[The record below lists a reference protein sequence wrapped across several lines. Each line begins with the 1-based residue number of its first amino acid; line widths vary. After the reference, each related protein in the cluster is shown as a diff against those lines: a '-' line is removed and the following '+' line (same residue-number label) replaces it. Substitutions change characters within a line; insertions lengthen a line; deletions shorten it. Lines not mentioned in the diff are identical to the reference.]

1 MSGLLP
7 STSEAEPPETEP
19 RVVGVDDEDAD
30 RLLSALSS
38 GTARSVYAALHDQP
52 MTPSEVA
59 ESVDTSLQNAQYHI
73 GKLADADLIDVHD
86 TRYSA
91 KGREMKVYAPSDA
104 PVVLFAGPSEESSSV
119 KSVLTNL
126 LGGVGVLGIAS
137 LVVQRLFGDG
147 LSAPTLGGAGAAGG
161 AADDGSGGEVAT
173 SGGVAETTAEKATTT
188 ASDSGGAFN
197 AQDVETTQTTVEA
210 TVTTVQSAGEYT
222 IQAEQAAGLPPGL
235 LFFLG
240 GLLVITV
247 GFTYWYVRR

>member
-73 GKLADADLIDVHD
+73 GKLSDADLIDVHD

-104 PVVLFAGPSEESSSV
+104 PVVLFAGPSDESSSV
-119 KSVLTNL
+119 KSMLTNL
-126 LGGVGVLGIAS
+126 LGGVGVLGLAS
-137 LVVQRLFGDG
+137 VFVQQVFGDG
-147 LSAPTLGGAGAAGG
+147 VSPPSFGASGGAAG
-161 AADDGSGGEVAT
+161 SGGD
-173 SGGVAETTAEKATTT
+173 GGGDAAVAEDSASEATTAAANKTQE
-188 ASDSGGAFN
+188 AFN
-197 AQDVETTQTTVEA
+197 AQDAETTTTVAETAADA
-210 TVTTVQSAGEYT
+210 TFT
-222 IQAEQAAGLPPGL
+222 AEQAAGLPPGL

-240 GLLVITV
+240 GLLVLTL
-247 GFTYWYVRR
+247 GFTYWYVQR

>member
-7 STSEAEPPETEP
+7 SRSEAEPPETEP
-19 RVVGVDDEDAD
+19 RVVGVDDDDAD

-86 TRYSA
+86 TRYST

-104 PVVLFAGPSEESSSV
+104 PVVLFAGPSEDSSSM

-126 LGGVGVLGIAS
+126 LGGVGVLGLAS
-137 LVVQRLFGDG
+137 VVVQQLFGNG
-147 LSAPTLGGAGAAGG
+147 VSPPGFGSTGSGGGGGDDAGAAGG
-161 AADDGSGGEVAT
+161 V
-173 SGGVAETTAEKATTT
+173 EKATKTVT
-188 ASDSGGAFN
+188 ESDGGAFN
-197 AQDVETTQTTVEA
+197 AQDAETTTTAVE
-210 TVTTVQSAGEYT
+210 SAAEYT
-222 IQAEQAAGLPPGL
+222 MAAEQAAGLPPGL

-240 GLLVITV
+240 GLLVLTL
-247 GFTYWYVRR
+247 GFTYWYVQR

>member
-38 GTARSVYAALHDQP
+38 GTARSVYASLHDQP

-59 ESVDTSLQNAQYHI
+59 EAVDTSLQNAQYHI
-73 GKLADADLIDVHD
+73 GKLAEADLIDVHD

-104 PVVLFAGPSEESSSV
+104 PVVLFAGPSEDSSSM

-126 LGGVGVLGIAS
+126 LGGVGVLGLAS
-137 LVVQRLFGDG
+137 LLVQQLFGDG
-147 LSAPTLGGAGAAGG
+147 ISPPGFSSRSGGGDDGGAAGAADHATKTVTESDAG
-161 AADDGSGGEVAT
+161 AFEVQD
-173 SGGVAETTAEKATTT
+173 AETT
-188 ASDSGGAFN
+188 
-197 AQDVETTQTTVEA
+197 TTVVENA
-210 TVTTVQSAGEYT
+210 AEYT
-222 IQAEQAAGLPPGL
+222 MTAEQAAGLPPGL

-240 GLLVITV
+240 GLLVLSL

>member
-7 STSEAEPPETEP
+7 SKSEAEPPETEP

-38 GTARSVYAALHDQP
+38 GTARSVYASLHDEP

-59 ESVDTSLQNAQYHI
+59 ETVDTSLQNAQYHI

-104 PVVLFAGPSEESSSV
+104 PVVLFAGPSEDSSSM

-126 LGGVGVLGIAS
+126 LGGVGVLGLAS
-137 LVVQRLFGDG
+137 LLVQQLFGDG
-147 LSAPTLGGAGAAGG
+147 ISPPGFGAESTGAGGGGDDAGG
-161 AADDGSGGEVAT
+161 APAAEEVTPTATEGDGGGISAQD
-173 SGGVAETTAEKATTT
+173 AETTSTVAE
-188 ASDSGGAFN
+188 N
-197 AQDVETTQTTVEA
+197 AA
-210 TVTTVQSAGEYT
+210 EYT
-222 IQAEQAAGLPPGL
+222 MEVEQAAGLPPGL

-240 GLLVITV
+240 GLLILTL
-247 GFTYWYVRR
+247 GFTYWYVQR

>member
-30 RLLSALSS
+30 RLLAALSS

-59 ESVDTSLQNAQYHI
+59 EQVETSLQNAQYHI
-73 GKLADADLIDVHD
+73 GKLADAELIDVHD

-91 KGREMKVYAPSDA
+91 KGREMKIYAPADA
-104 PVVLFAGPSEESSSV
+104 PVVLFAGPSDESSSV
-119 KSVLTNL
+119 KAVLTNL

-137 LVVQRLFGDG
+137 LLVQQLFGDG
-147 LSAPTLGGAGAAGG
+147 VSAPSLTGGGDDAATADGAAEATRTTTEADAGAFD
-161 AADDGSGGEVAT
+161 AAD
-173 SGGVAETTAEKATTT
+173 AEATTT
-188 ASDSGGAFN
+188 AIEQAAD
-197 AQDVETTQTTVEA
+197 A
-210 TVTTVQSAGEYT
+210 TYA
-222 IQAEQAAGLPPGL
+222 AEQAAGLPPGL

-240 GLLVITV
+240 GLLVLTL
-247 GFTYWYVRR
+247 GFAYWYVRR

>member
-7 STSEAEPPETEP
+7 SKSEAEPPETEP

-38 GTARSVYAALHDQP
+38 GTARSVYASLHDEP

-59 ESVDTSLQNAQYHI
+59 ETVDTSLQNAQYHI

-104 PVVLFAGPSEESSSV
+104 PVVLFAGPSEDSSSM

-126 LGGVGVLGIAS
+126 LGGVGVLGLAS
-137 LVVQRLFGDG
+137 LLVQQLFGDG
-147 LSAPTLGGAGAAGG
+147 ISPPGFG
-161 AADDGSGGEVAT
+161 
-173 SGGVAETTAEKATTT
+173 AETTGAGGDGGGDDAAGAPAAEETTRTVTESDGGAISAQDAETTT
-188 ASDSGGAFN
+188 TVVEN
-197 AQDVETTQTTVEA
+197 AA
-210 TVTTVQSAGEYT
+210 EYT
-222 IQAEQAAGLPPGL
+222 MEAEQAAGLPPGL

-240 GLLVITV
+240 GLLILAL
-247 GFTYWYVRR
+247 GFAFWYVRR

>member
-59 ESVDTSLQNAQYHI
+59 ESVDTSLQNAQYHL
-73 GKLADADLIDVHD
+73 GKLTDADLINVHD

-119 KSVLTNL
+119 KSILTSL
-126 LGGVGVLGIAS
+126 LGGVGILGLAS
-137 LVVQRLFGDG
+137 LAIQQVFGDG
-147 LSAPTLGGAGAAGG
+147 VSPPTFSS
-161 AADDGSGGEVAT
+161 GSGGGDGAT
-173 SGGVAETTAEKATTT
+173 GDTAGVENETMKEAAEPTTT
-188 ASDSGGAFN
+188 ATDGGALN
-197 AQDVETTQTTVEA
+197 VQDTETTTTVVETAAQYSME
-210 TVTTVQSAGEYT
+210 
-222 IQAEQAAGLPPGL
+222 AEQAAGLPPGL

-240 GLLVITV
+240 GLLILSL
-247 GFTYWYVRR
+247 GFAYWYVQR

>member
-73 GKLADADLIDVHD
+73 GKLDDADLIEVHD

-104 PVVLFAGPSEESSSV
+104 PVVLFAGPSNESASV

-126 LGGVGVLGIAS
+126 LGGVGVLGLAS
-137 LVVQRLFGDG
+137 LLVQQVFGDG
-147 LSAPTLGGAGAAGG
+147 VAAPTMGGGDDSGAGG
-161 AADDGSGGEVAT
+161 AATDGGDGAAEAT
-173 SGGVAETTAEKATTT
+173 RTTT
-188 ASDSGGAFN
+188 ESGDAFG
-197 AQDVETTQTTVEA
+197 AQDADTTV
-210 TVTTVQSAGEYT
+210 TVIEETAQYSAE
-222 IQAEQAAGLPPGL
+222 IEQAAGLPPGL
-235 LFFLG
+235 VFFLG
-240 GLLVITV
+240 GLLVIAL
-247 GFTYWYVRR
+247 GFAYWYVRR

>member
-7 STSEAEPPETEP
+7 SRSEAEPPETEP

-38 GTARSVYAALHDQP
+38 GTARSVYASLHDQP

-59 ESVDTSLQNAQYHI
+59 ETVDTSLQNAQYHI

-91 KGREMKVYAPSDA
+91 KGREMKVYAPTDA
-104 PVVLFAGPSEESSSV
+104 PVVLFAGPSEDSSSM

-126 LGGVGVLGIAS
+126 LGAVGVLGLAS
-137 LVVQRLFGDG
+137 LLVQQLFGDG
-147 LSAPTLGGAGAAGG
+147 VSPPGFGGKSARGGGGDAGG
-161 AADDGSGGEVAT
+161 APAADEATQTVTESGGGISAQD
-173 SGGVAETTAEKATTT
+173 AEATTT
-188 ASDSGGAFN
+188 A
-197 AQDVETTQTTVEA
+197 AQTGV
-210 TVTTVQSAGEYT
+210 EYT
-222 IQAEQAAGLPPGL
+222 MEVEQAAGLPPGL

-240 GLLVITV
+240 GLLVLTL